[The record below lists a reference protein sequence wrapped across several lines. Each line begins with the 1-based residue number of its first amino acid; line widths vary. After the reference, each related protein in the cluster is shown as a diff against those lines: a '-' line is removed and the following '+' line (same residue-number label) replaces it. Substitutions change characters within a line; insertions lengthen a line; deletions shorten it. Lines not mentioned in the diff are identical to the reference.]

1 MCSVPRIASITRAI
15 ERSFQFRTGSA
26 LMTRTGCLRAFL
38 NIYIVEERE
47 AYSIK
52 NDRKK
57 IWQLNVRVSGLHYS
71 TERSGICR
79 RIIPRDGAESV
90 IALFYG
96 METNLSSHYSTERS
110 GICRHIILRDGAE
123 SVFASFYGNE
133 RNTANLY
140 KSNLM
145 L

>member
-52 NDRKK
+52 K
-57 IWQLNVRVSGLHYS
+57 
-71 TERSGICR
+71 
-79 RIIPRDGAESV
+79 V
-90 IALFYG
+90 IRLCQNLTTKCASFWPSLFYG
-96 METNLSSHYSTERS
+96 TERNLSSHYSTGRS
-110 GICRHIILRDGAE
+110 GICRCIILRNRTEHCQSLQVEFDA
-123 SVFASFYGNE
+123 VMFI
-133 RNTANLY
+133 NLFS
-140 KSNLM
+140 KVEVNLIS
-145 L
+145 LRKL

>member
-52 NDRKK
+52 KVIRLCQNLTTKCASFWPSLFYGTERN
-57 IWQLNVRVSGLHYS
+57 LSPHYS
-71 TERSGICR
+71 TGRSGICH
-79 RIIPRDGAESV
+79 RIILWNGDKSV
-90 IALFYG
+90 VALFYG
-96 METNLSSHYSTERS
+96 TERNLSLHHSTETNGTLPIFTSR
-110 GICRHIILRDGAE
+110 I
-123 SVFASFYGNE
+123 
-133 RNTANLY
+133 
-140 KSNLM
+140 
-145 L
+145 